1 MNAVTHTT
9 RTASN
14 GYIGHIFTGKGAKQA
29 ATVKAAQL
37 GMPTPTRNA
46 DGSYVVIDT
55 QPHIA
60 RNFAGSKSWDVWAE

>member
-1 MNAVTHTT
+1 MNATTHTT
-9 RTASN
+9 KTGSN
-14 GYIGHIFTGKGAKQA
+14 GWIAHSFTGKGAKQA

-37 GMPTPTRNA
+37 GMPTPSRNA

-60 RNFAGSKSWDVWAE
+60 RNFTATCYDVWAE